1 MVSSKKL
8 MNLAKR
14 WQKFAVIRRKRI
26 PLSRLNENADNCSS
40 SSAVDKGHFALYT
53 ADHKRFVIP
62 LSYLENEI
70 IRQLLNLSEEEFG
83 LPRDGPIT
91 LPCDAVFLNYIISLL
106 SRGLSRELQDAL
118 LFSITP
124 NQCSSASQHQE
135 EWKKQEMLVC

>member
-14 WQKFAVIRRKRI
+14 WQKFAAIRRKRI
-26 PLSRLNENADNCSS
+26 PLPILNEKADSCSS
-40 SSAVDKGHFALYT
+40 SAAVDKGHFALYT
-53 ADHKRFVIP
+53 ADHERFVVP

-83 LPRDGPIT
+83 LPSDGPIT

-124 NQCSSASQHQE
+124 NQCSSASLHQE
-135 EWKKQEMLVC
+135 KWKKQEMLVC